1 MPCTSE
7 SAQQRISPPIVGQ
20 PKGFCLDREI
30 FTVEKFRTIEA
41 GNLIE
46 DEG

>member
-1 MPCTSE
+1 MNSHAP
-7 SAQQRISPPIVGQ
+7 APPPPPELG
-20 PKGFCLDREI
+20 EI

>member
-1 MPCTSE
+1 M
-7 SAQQRISPPIVGQ
+7 RLLRPP
-20 PKGFCLDREI
+20 PELEEI

-46 DEG
+46 GEG